1 MTPAVPAT
9 AGPAALS
16 GPPPGL
22 AGTGLAG
29 TGRPRPALAIDVAV
43 LAGRHIRLMSRRPAS
58 IISAIVLPLVF
69 ALLFFTVFSRAM
81 KRGGIDYID
90 YLLPAVVIQ
99 AVFFTGMSSAIL
111 AAEDALG
118 GTLRRL
124 RTMSVSRPAPAL
136 GLLAAELTRV
146 LLSLCVLLAI
156 GAALGFR
163 FHGGPWKALGFPV
176 VTLVFAA
183 GLVTCHIALG
193 LALRRLEA
201 VTTATNLI
209 YFPFVLLSSAFT
221 PASAF
226 PSWLRPVVEQQPV
239 SRVAEALR
247 ALTATDAAIARPLL
261 IAAAW
266 LLGLGVV
273 GVVGASRAL
282 GRAAA

>member
-1 MTPAVPAT
+1 MP
-9 AGPAALS
+9 
-16 GPPPGL
+16 GPPPRGA
-22 AGTGLAG
+22 AGGA
-29 TGRPRPALAIDVAV
+29 PRPSLTADVAV
-43 LAGRHIRLMSRRPAS
+43 LAERHLRLMSRRPAS

-69 ALLFFTVFSRAM
+69 ALLFFTVFSRVM
-81 KRGGIDYID
+81 RRGGIDYID

-136 GLLAAELTRV
+136 GLLAAELTRS
-146 LLSLCVLLAI
+146 LLSLGVLLAI

-176 VTLVFAA
+176 VMLAFAA
-183 GLVTCHIALG
+183 ALVTCHIALG
-193 LALRRLEA
+193 LAIRRLEA
-201 VTTATNLI
+201 VTTTTNLI
-209 YFPFVLLSSAFT
+209 YFPFMLLSNAFT
-221 PASAF
+221 PAAAF

-239 SRVAEALR
+239 SRVADALR
-247 ALTATDAAIARPLL
+247 ALVAQDAALARPLL
-261 IAAAW
+261 IAGAW
-266 LLGLGVV
+266 LLGLAVV
-273 GVVGASRAL
+273 GVLGASRAL